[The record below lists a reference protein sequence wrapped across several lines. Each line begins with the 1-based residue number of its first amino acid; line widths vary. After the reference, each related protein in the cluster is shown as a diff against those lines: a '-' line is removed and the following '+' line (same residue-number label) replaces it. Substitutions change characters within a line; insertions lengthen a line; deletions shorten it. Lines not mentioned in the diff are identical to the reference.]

1 MSSAPN
7 RKAAAPNRRT
17 AADKPADKPVVKV
30 VAQTAAK
37 PNAKS
42 AQAAS
47 AKPTDKPEA
56 AGKRV
61 EPADHAQKVVRD
73 GFTMPQTDYDMLK
86 SLKALCL
93 ERGVE
98 VKKSELLR
106 AGVQA
111 LSQMPAKDLF
121 ERIRALAPVKAGRKK
136 SKA

>member
-1 MSSAPN
+1 MSSAST
-7 RKAAAPNRRT
+7 RKAEAPNRRT
-17 AADKPADKPVVKV
+17 AANKPADKPVDKA

-37 PNAKS
+37 PSAKS
-42 AQAAS
+42 AENPIAQPA
-47 AKPTDKPEA
+47 DKPEA
-56 AGKRV
+56 ANKRV
-61 EPADHAQKVVRD
+61 EPADHEQKVVRD

-136 SKA
+136 SKT